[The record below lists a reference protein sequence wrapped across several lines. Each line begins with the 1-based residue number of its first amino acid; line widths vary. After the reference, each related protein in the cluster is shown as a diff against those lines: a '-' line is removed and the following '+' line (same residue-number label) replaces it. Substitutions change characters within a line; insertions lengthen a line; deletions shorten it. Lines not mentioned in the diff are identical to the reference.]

1 MMHIRGND
9 ELRVVAHAPGRCGIV
24 GNPTDMYGGSVISI
38 STRER
43 ALCELSPAG
52 TIVLEAGDERAQ
64 ILNGRDLEL
73 KGDRLDLARAA
84 LKYLGPHVE
93 GTFRLRLDT
102 EIPMKAGL
110 AGSTALMVAV
120 VGALDRWFGWE
131 MNPWMIAETARRIE
145 ANILGVMC
153 GFQDQHMAVFGG
165 INYMDFRGKEF
176 LQERPDEPLATVEQL
191 ASYVQV
197 PPLVAA
203 HTGVQRHS
211 GQVHT
216 SPRERWLA
224 GDEKVRR
231 AYARIGDLAR
241 SAKKALLHADWA
253 RLGELMNEN
262 HALVADLGGSGPE
275 NDRLI
280 EAARAAGALGAKLA
294 GAGGGGTILA
304 LAEEP
309 RRMADA
315 LLAAGADR
323 VLFPH
328 PEPGLTV
335 QEASVEE
342 SASRSIRMEDI
353 R

>member
-1 MMHIRGND
+1 MHGIGER
-9 ELRVVAHAPGRCGIV
+9 RIVAHAPGRCGIV
-24 GNPTDMYGGSVISI
+24 GNPTDMYGGSVLSI

-43 ALCELSPAG
+43 AFCTLSPAK
-52 TIVLEAGDERAQ
+52 TIVLEAGDERAH
-64 ILNGRDLEL
+64 IASEDDLEL
-73 KGDRLDLARAA
+73 RGDRLDLPRAA

-93 GTFRLRLDT
+93 GGFVLSLST
-102 EIPMKAGL
+102 EIPMRAGL
-110 AGSTALMVAV
+110 AGSTALMVAL
-120 VGALDRWFGWE
+120 VGALDLWFGWE

-176 LQERPDEPLATVEQL
+176 LQQRPGEPLATVEPL
-191 ASYVQV
+191 TAYVTV

-203 HTGVQRHS
+203 HTGIQRHS
-211 GQVHT
+211 GQVHS

-231 AYARIGDLAR
+231 AYSRIADLAR
-241 SAKKALLHADWA
+241 AGKKALLHADWPS
-253 RLGELMNEN
+253 LGALMNEN
-262 HALVADLGGSGPE
+262 QDLVADLGGSGPE

-280 EAARAAGALGAKLA
+280 EVARRAGAWGAKLA

-304 LAEEP
+304 LAEDP
-309 RRMADA
+309 HQMADT

-323 VLFPH
+323 VLFPN
-328 PEPGLTV
+328 PERGLTV
-335 QEASVEE
+335 TDAP
-342 SASRSIRMEDI
+342 EDP
-353 R
+353 